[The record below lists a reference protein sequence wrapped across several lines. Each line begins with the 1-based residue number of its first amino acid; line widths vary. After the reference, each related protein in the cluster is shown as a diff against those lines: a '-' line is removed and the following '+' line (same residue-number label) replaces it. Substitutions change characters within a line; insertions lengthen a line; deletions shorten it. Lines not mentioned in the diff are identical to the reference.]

1 MLQQHGVG
9 GVAMPVQIYTQSIE
23 YIGQIDRVLSRE
35 MTRCWNDAGHFSF
48 QTNINEIPGQ
58 GIQPDFLVMFDNDP
72 HRAGIVRT
80 VQQTE
85 TDALAVTVSGE
96 MLNGLFS
103 QRLNLQPQDPEL
115 AALNFG
121 YDLVPAYET
130 KNQVLQ
136 DISCES
142 ILKDYVDRHCVR
154 PTDLARKISGL
165 CMGEHKNRGT
175 LTKWMARNGTV
186 LLDTLKSVSEY
197 SELGFETV
205 LNPKEKTMVFDIIE
219 GKMPP
224 VYFSTDFLDV
234 ISMEHQRTTQGTK
247 NVGYAAG
254 MTYDDFSRL
263 QLTVTAQATVPEG
276 ITRREVF
283 LDCGNLM
290 VADTTE
296 NISLSAEGEH
306 RIADY
311 IGEDTIGIKIAP
323 NYQFVYRR
331 DYDIGDIVKVYSK
344 RMEVSVYR
352 RITAVTERLSSGGLE
367 LELMFGKA
375 PPNFA
380 QSVKR
385 LIKNHY

>member
-1 MLQQHGVG
+1 
-9 GVAMPVQIYTQSIE
+9 MPIQIYTQSIE
-23 YIGQIDRVLSRE
+23 YIGQIDSVPSRE
-35 MTRCWNDAGHFSF
+35 MTRCWNDAGHFLF
-48 QTNINEIPGQ
+48 QTDANQIPGQ

-80 VQQTE
+80 VQQNE
-85 TDALAVTVSGE
+85 TDALTITVSGE
-96 MLNGLFS
+96 TLNGLFS
-103 QRLNLQPQDPEL
+103 QRLNLQPQDPGL

-121 YDLVPAYET
+121 YDLAPSYET
-130 KNQVLQ
+130 KGQSLQ
-136 DISCES
+136 DMPCEE
-142 ILKDYVDRHCVR
+142 ILKIYVDRHCVR
-154 PTDLARKISGL
+154 PTDSARKIAGL
-165 CMGEHKNRGT
+165 CIRENENRGIP
-175 LTKWMARNGTV
+175 TKWMARNGTV
-186 LLDTLKSVSEY
+186 LLDTLKSISEY

-205 LNPKEKTMVFDIIE
+205 LNPKEKTMVFDVIE
-219 GKMPP
+219 GKTPP

-234 ISMEHQRTTQGTK
+234 MYMEHQRSTQGAK

-263 QLTVTAQATVPEG
+263 QLTVTAQETAPEG
-276 ITRREVF
+276 IARREAF
-283 LDCGNLM
+283 LDCGNLT

-296 NISLSAEGEH
+296 NISLSSEGEH

-311 IGEDTIGIKIAP
+311 IVEDTIGIKIAP

-344 RMEVSVYR
+344 RMGVSVCR
-352 RITAVTERLSSGGLE
+352 RITAATERLSSGGLE
-367 LELMFGKA
+367 LELTFGKA

-385 LIKNHY
+385 LIKNH